1 MRAGDPEHTEVDA
14 LQTMLVMLENPHM
27 VWGYSEG
34 ELPDAERAAIKQTVM
49 DRLTEMLA
57 FNDLPY
63 GDWIRSVESQALQG

>member
-1 MRAGDPEHTEVDA
+1 MRASNPDHEEIDN
-14 LQTMLVMLENPHM
+14 LNRMLIMLANPHM
-27 VWGYSEG
+27 VWGYEQG
-34 ELPDAERAAIKQTVM
+34 ELPDAERDAIKETIL